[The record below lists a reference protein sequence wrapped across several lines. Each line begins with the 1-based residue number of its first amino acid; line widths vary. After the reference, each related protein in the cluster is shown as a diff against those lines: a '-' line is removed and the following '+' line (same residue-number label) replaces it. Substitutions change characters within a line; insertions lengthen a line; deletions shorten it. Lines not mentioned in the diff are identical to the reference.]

1 MIKRLIF
8 DIDGTLITGVS
19 FDKAIRGALE
29 RVGALSDE
37 NVQKCNW
44 HI

>member
-19 FDKAIRGALE
+19 FDDAIKKSLIEYRIFSE
-29 RVGALSDE
+29 VNR
-37 NVQKCNW
+37 
-44 HI
+44 